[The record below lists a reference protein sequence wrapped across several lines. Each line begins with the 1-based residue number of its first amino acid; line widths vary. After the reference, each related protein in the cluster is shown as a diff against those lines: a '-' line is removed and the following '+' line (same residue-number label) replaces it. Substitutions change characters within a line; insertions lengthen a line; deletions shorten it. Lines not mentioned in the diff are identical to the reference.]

1 MQQPYHPLH
10 EGGQQEQYYTTDY
23 AAPQPDPQRYEQQFY
38 TRQPGNQSGATS
50 QPYPPQQP
58 FSAGTPLFSPNFA
71 FISLEP
77 TGESKLVAVLSYVA
91 GWLTGMLL
99 LLFIKQN
106 RFIRF
111 HAMQSLLFFG
121 GYTVFFIAFL
131 NIIHAHIFFLSGFA
145 IFAFVLM
152 HIIAA
157 IGWFVGVIGALSGK
171 YVKLPFVG
179 DWAERFANNNMQGT
193 VK

>member
-1 MQQPYHPLH
+1 MQQSYRPIH
-10 EGGQQEQYYTTDY
+10 EDMQQEQHHNTYTTGY
-23 AAPQPDPQRYEQQFY
+23 GAPRPDPQRYEQQFY
-38 TRQPGNQSGATS
+38 SGQPGNQASGPG
-50 QPYPPQQP
+50 QPVYI
-58 FSAGTPLFSPNFA
+58 ATPLFNFA
-71 FISLEP
+71 FMHQGP
-77 TGESKLVAVLSYVA
+77 TAEAKLAAVASYLV

-99 LLFIKQN
+99 LLFVKEN

-121 GYTVFFIAFL
+121 GYTVFFVAFVR
-131 NIIHAHIFFLSGFA
+131 IIEAHIFFLSGFA

-157 IGWFVGVIGALSGK
+157 IGWFVGVISAMSGK
-171 YVKLPFVG
+171 STKLPFVG
-179 DWAERFANNNMQGT
+179 DWAERFVNNGPPGT

>member
-1 MQQPYHPLH
+1 MQQSYRPIH
-10 EGGQQEQYYTTDY
+10 ENMQQEQSYTTSY
-23 AAPQPDPQRYEQQFY
+23 ATSQPDPQSYEQPFYSSQPGSQSSGPSQPFY
-38 TRQPGNQSGATS
+38 TQ
-50 QPYPPQQP
+50 
-58 FSAGTPLFSPNFA
+58 TPLFGTNFM
-71 FISLEP
+71 FMRQEP
-77 TGESKLVAVLSYVA
+77 SAEAKVAGVLSYLA

-99 LLFIKQN
+99 LLFVKDS

-157 IGWFVGVIGALSGK
+157 IGWIVGVVGAMNGK

-179 DWAERFANNNMQGT
+179 DWAEHFANGSTQGT

>member
-1 MQQPYHPLH
+1 MQQSYRPVH
-10 EGGQQEQYYTTDY
+10 EHMQQEQNYHNTYTTGY
-23 AAPQPDPQRYEQQFY
+23 AAPQLDPQHYEQQFY
-38 TRQPGNQSGATS
+38 SGQPGNQASGPA
-50 QPYPPQQP
+50 QPVYP
-58 FSAGTPLFSPNFA
+58 AIPLFNFA
-71 FISLEP
+71 FMRQGP
-77 TGESKLVAVLSYVA
+77 TAEAKLAAVVSYLG

-99 LLFIKQN
+99 LLFVKDN

-121 GYTVFFIAFL
+121 GYTVFFVAFL
-131 NIIHAHIFFLSGFA
+131 RIIEAHLFLLSGFA

-157 IGWFVGVIGALSGK
+157 IGWFVGVISALSGK
-171 YVKLPFVG
+171 YTRLPFVG
-179 DWAERFANNNMQGT
+179 DRAERFVNGSTPGT

>member
-1 MQQPYHPLH
+1 MQQSYRPAH
-10 EGGQQEQYYTTDY
+10 ENMQQEQNYTTSY
-23 AAPQPDPQRYEQQFY
+23 SAAQPDAAQPDPQSYEQQFY
-38 TRQPGNQSGATS
+38 NSQTGGQASGPS
-50 QPYPPQQP
+50 QPFYTVP
-58 FSAGTPLFSPNFA
+58 PLFGTNFV
-71 FISLEP
+71 LMRQGP
-77 TGESKLVAVLSYVA
+77 TAEAKLVAILSYLA

-99 LLFIKQN
+99 LLFVKDN

-111 HAMQSLLFFG
+111 HAMQSFLFFG

-152 HIIAA
+152 HIIVA
-157 IGWFVGVIGALSGK
+157 IGWFVGVVGAMNGK

-179 DWAERFANNNMQGT
+179 DWAERFANGDTRGT